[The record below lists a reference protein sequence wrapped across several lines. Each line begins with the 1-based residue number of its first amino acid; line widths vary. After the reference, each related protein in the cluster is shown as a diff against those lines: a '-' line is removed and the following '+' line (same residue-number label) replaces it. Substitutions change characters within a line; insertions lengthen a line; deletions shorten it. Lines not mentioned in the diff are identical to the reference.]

1 MRKEYV
7 KPVME
12 SEEFVSNE
20 YVAACWTVA
29 CNECSGKE
37 KGYENLKSGVTTTET
52 SWGKEM
58 AIYQESLGGKTPCQT
73 YKIPS
78 TEPGFE
84 WSNPWPWLLWQIF
97 VELLGFDPGYSNSV
111 SYHPVSVIEGWDN
124 HPNASV

>member
-37 KGYENLKSGVTTTET
+37 KGYENLKSGVTTTEVF
-52 SWGKEM
+52 GKELS
-58 AIYQESLGGKTPCQT
+58 IYQKSLGGQETCQE
-73 YKIPS
+73 YKIPNE
-78 TEPGFE
+78 EPEFRP
-84 WSNPWPWLLWQIF
+84 SNPWPWLLWKIF
-97 VELLGFDPGYSNSV
+97 VELLHFNPGYSEEI
-111 SYHPVSVIEGWDN
+111 SYHPVSVTEGWDN

>member
-29 CNECSGKE
+29 CNECLGKE
-37 KGYENLKSGVTTTET
+37 KGYENLKSGVTTEKFL
-52 SWGKEM
+52 GKEM
-58 AIYQESLGGKTPCQT
+58 SIYQNSLGGETPCQT

-78 TEPGFE
+78 TEPEF
-84 WSNPWPWLLWQIF
+84 SLRNPWPWLLWQIF
-97 VELLGFDPGYSNSV
+97 VELLDFNPGYSGSV
-111 SYHPVSVIEGWDN
+111 SYHSVSVTEGWDN